1 MPNAAPR
8 LLLFAVLACS
18 CCGAEPIALSDDW
31 GNIEGT
37 WRFRTDPSDVG
48 EQEGWQAVDHADAEG
63 WRDIEAPGHW
73 EAQGVT
79 DPRPGE
85 APKPKDGMP
94 WSDYDG
100 IAWYRLRFVV
110 PKEWRGKELV
120 FSLGSVDDQD
130 RTFLNGR
137 LVGETGP
144 GLERSVSVQRRYTVA
159 PDLVRFGEE
168 NVLAVRV
175 TDGGGPGGLM
185 GPLLTLLPADAGI
198 PHLSQDDRPLAERFA
213 DPPASCRILKIIHGW
228 PDEPAAQDDTIKG
241 LISQGFGG
249 VVCNVSFD
257 QYMRSEAKWQAFVR
271 AVNEA
276 KKAGMSMW
284 LYDEQGYPSG
294 TASDLTLQGHPEW
307 EAEGLLIA
315 EATTDGTPVEVA
327 APPGEIVSALA
338 YPLSDAGIRMDGAID
353 VAAGVAGGKL
363 TWTPPAGKWRVLAI
377 TKDRLYE
384 GTHASMSLA
393 YKHPYINL
401 LMPEPTKRFLEL
413 THDEYAR
420 RLGPNLGRWFV
431 ATFTDEPSLMSY
443 FLGPMPYSVLPW
455 APGLPEEF
463 RKRRGYDLSGVLPLL
478 VSDAG
483 GAERKARVDY
493 WRTVGELVAESFF
506 GQIQERC
513 RELGFQSGG
522 HLLIE
527 ESFLAQVALYGD
539 FYGCIRRLDAPSIDC
554 LTSVPGEVPWYSAR
568 LLSSAGELEGRAT
581 TMCETSDFGQVYRP
595 QGDTRPARQVTEEE
609 IRGTCNRLMMNGIN
623 TITSYYSFAGIDGRQ
638 LRSLNEWV
646 GRCCTVLRGGH
657 QVTDVALLYPIES
670 VWPKFTPS
678 RQGDTNSP
686 AAQAVSR
693 VHTIARDSL
702 YAGGRD
708 FTYVDGRALAEA
720 KVEDGELVSGNLRWR
735 MVVLPGTDTLPLAAW
750 RNIERFWREGG
761 AVIAVG
767 ARPAN
772 SDEQFP
778 CPEVESI
785 ARTVFGESALPGTC
799 ANAAGG
805 VGVYLPTGSES
816 LLPVILD
823 RVLAKDVDPCGTGTG
838 LHATHRRIDGAEVY
852 FVINDAGSP
861 WQGDLSV
868 SASGKGEL
876 MDPGTGT
883 TTRVADASRIPV
895 DLAPYGGVVL
905 RFESA
910 LKPDRRAVPSGALP
924 GLVVSVL
931 PAATPEMG
939 KGEFVQA
946 VVTPGQGADGLPM
959 WAAAATLT
967 QSDTDTFLFLG
978 FRYPDG
984 LDLSGAACLV
994 LDTTV
999 PEGQT
1004 TPTRMLVIL
1013 VEKDGG
1019 QYLVDTGRSLSAPGA
1034 ARSYVSLSAF
1044 APAGWA
1050 SDPDGRLDLSRI
1062 VAVSIGWGGYLGK
1075 EGDTVSFTLAQ
1086 PRSARLEDGTGD
1098 Q

>member
-1 MPNAAPR
+1 MPKIVLFP
-8 LLLFAVLACS
+8 LLLSVLSCSACF
-18 CCGAEPIALSDDW
+18 AEPLVLTDDW
-31 GNIEGT
+31 GNLEGT

-48 EQEGWQAVDHADAEG
+48 EQEGWQEVAHADAEG
-63 WRDIEAPGHW
+63 WRDIEAPGYW

-79 DPRPGE
+79 DTRPGE
-85 APKPKDGMP
+85 GPRPKDGMP
-94 WSDYDG
+94 WTDYDG
-100 IAWYRLRFVV
+100 VAWYRLHFAV
-110 PKEWRGKELV
+110 PQDWQGKELLL
-120 FSLGSVDDQD
+120 SLGSVDDQD
-130 RTFLNGR
+130 RTFLNGQ

-144 GLERSVSVQRRYTVA
+144 ALERSVLAQRRYVVK
-159 PDLVRFGEE
+159 PDLVRFGEA

-175 TDGGGPGGLM
+175 VDGGGPGGLM
-185 GPLLTLLPADAGI
+185 GPLLTLLPTDAGVQ
-198 PHLSQDDRPLAERFA
+198 HLSQDDRPLAERFA

-228 PDEPAAQDDTIKG
+228 PDEPAAQDDTIRA

-257 QYMRSEAKWQAFVR
+257 QYLRSEAKWQAFVR

-294 TASDLTLQGHPEW
+294 TASDLTLQGHPDW

-327 APPGEIVSALA
+327 APPGEVVSAQA
-338 YPLSDAGIRMDGAID
+338 FPLSDTGIRPDGAID
-353 VAAGVAGGKL
+353 LSTSVADGKL
-363 TWTPPAGKWRVLAI
+363 TWGPPPGKWRVLFI
-377 TKDRLYE
+377 TRSRLYE

-401 LMPEPTKRFLEL
+401 LMPEPTERFLEL

-420 RLGPNLGRWFV
+420 RLGPNLGEWFV
-431 ATFTDEPSLMSY
+431 STFTDEPSLMSY
-443 FLGPMPYSVLPW
+443 FIRPMPYSVLPW
-455 APGLPEEF
+455 AANLPEEF
-463 RKRRGYDLSGVLPLL
+463 RKRRGYDVSGVVPLL

-483 GAERKARVDY
+483 GAEQKPRVDY
-493 WRTVGELVAESFF
+493 WRTVGELVAESFL

-513 RELGFQSGG
+513 RKLGFQSGG

-527 ESFLAQVALYGD
+527 ESLLAQVALYGD
-539 FYGCIRRLDAPSIDC
+539 FFGCIRRLDAPSIDC
-554 LTSVPGEVPWYSAR
+554 LTSVPAEVPWYSAR
-568 LLSSAGELEGRAT
+568 LLSSAGELGGRTT

-623 TITSYYSFAGIDGRQ
+623 TITSYYTFTGMSGRQ
-638 LRSLNEWV
+638 LRRLNEWV

-693 VHTIARDSL
+693 AHTIARDSL

-720 KVEDGELVSGNLRWR
+720 TVEKGELVNGNLRWR
-735 MVVLPGTDTLPLAAW
+735 AVVLPGTDTLPLAAW
-750 RNIERFWREGG
+750 RNLERFWREGG
-761 AVIAVG
+761 VVIAVG
-767 ARPAN
+767 ARPTN
-772 SDEQFP
+772 SDQEFP
-778 CPEVESI
+778 CPEVEGI
-785 ARTVFGESALPGTC
+785 ARAILGESAQPGTC
-799 ANAAGG
+799 GNAAGG
-805 VGVYLPTGSES
+805 VGIYLPTGSES
-816 LLPVILD
+816 LLPVVLD
-823 RVLAKDVDPCGTGTG
+823 RLLDKDVDPCGTDTG
-838 LHATHRRIDGAEVY
+838 LHATHRRIGGSEAY
-852 FVINDAGSP
+852 FVINDASSP

-868 SASGKGEL
+868 SATGKAEL
-876 MDPGTGT
+876 MDPATGEIT
-883 TTRVADASRIPV
+883 PAADASKIPV
-895 DLAPYGGVVL
+895 NLTPYGGVLL
-905 RFESA
+905 RFGSA
-910 LKPDRRAVPSGALP
+910 AKPDRRTVPSGPLP

-946 VVTPGQGADGLPM
+946 VVTPEQGVDGLPA
-959 WAAAATLT
+959 WATEATLT
-967 QSDTDTFLFLG
+967 KSDTDTFLFLG
-978 FRYPDG
+978 FRYPEG
-984 LDLSGAACLV
+984 LDLSGDTCLV
-994 LDTTV
+994 LDSTV
-999 PEGQT
+999 PEGQA
-1004 TPTRMLVIL
+1004 TPSRLLVIL

-1019 QYLVDTGRSLSAPGA
+1019 QYLVDTGRSLSAPGT

-1050 SDPDGRLDLSRI
+1050 KDPDGRLDLSQI
-1062 VAVSIGWGGYLGK
+1062 TAINIGWGGYLGK
-1075 EGDTVSFTLAQ
+1075 EGERVSFTLMQ
-1086 PRSARLEDGTGD
+1086 PQSARLADSVA
-1098 Q
+1098 QQ